1 MPEPVWKRSA
11 ALAAG
16 LCAAMGLALAGCS
29 SESKPEDAPSAA
41 TQAIEVQ
48 GALVR
53 AEQLSLPVRASGT
66 VAAMQTSNVTALVEG
81 PVDRVFVRVGD
92 RVSKGQP
99 LLRIRQA
106 DYQRRA
112 SEAEAAVRLA
122 EAEVVQTERA
132 YQRVR
137 ELKDRGFAAA
147 ARLDEVEAARDVAR
161 ARRDQARAALS
172 TARQALADTV
182 LRAPYDGVVTQRMVD
197 EGMFLNSRF
206 SMGGQSAALQL
217 QELRVVAAIVA
228 VPEARVADLRKGQ
241 PARLFITG
249 QPEPLPSEVFIINDF
264 IDPKARTVE
273 VRLPV
278 RNPGYTINSGV
289 SVVAEII
296 TDPVNAIIVPRR
308 ALRGDGANLH
318 LFMLAGDT
326 VRRRA
331 VKTADV
337 DLDRVRILEGVAAGE
352 TVVLDPPTT
361 PADGAKVRV
370 RATDA
375 LASPAAGSAPGAR

>member
-66 VAAMQTSNVTALVEG
+66 VAAMQTSTVTALVEG

-122 EAEVVQTERA
+122 CT
-132 YQRVR
+132 
-137 ELKDRGFAAA
+137 
-147 ARLDEVEAARDVAR
+147 RLRLCEPTATPPMNSYTPSRH
-161 ARRDQARAALS
+161 S
-172 TARQALADTV
+172 TT
-182 LRAPYDGVVTQRMVD
+182 
-197 EGMFLNSRF
+197 
-206 SMGGQSAALQL
+206 
-217 QELRVVAAIVA
+217 
-228 VPEARVADLRKGQ
+228 
-241 PARLFITG
+241 
-249 QPEPLPSEVFIINDF
+249 
-264 IDPKARTVE
+264 
-273 VRLPV
+273 
-278 RNPGYTINSGV
+278 
-289 SVVAEII
+289 
-296 TDPVNAIIVPRR
+296 
-308 ALRGDGANLH
+308 
-318 LFMLAGDT
+318 
-326 VRRRA
+326 
-331 VKTADV
+331 
-337 DLDRVRILEGVAAGE
+337 
-352 TVVLDPPTT
+352 
-361 PADGAKVRV
+361 
-370 RATDA
+370 
-375 LASPAAGSAPGAR
+375 